1 MVIFGHSVL
10 AVGLNFSAVRFLFI
24 WLSSF
29 GLMDPPRIN
38 AFSLYVRYSDPV
50 RSLINSL
57 FFVQPFQC
65 TVCDPSRGF
74 HGLSNCR
81 EHQNVHKNS
90 KPWKCEICG
99 LGFDCRANK
108 FAHVKGIHEGIKRKS
123 KQCARHLNST

>member
-1 MVIFGHSVL
+1 MINRVDFSYITLRDISSRYYTSSFFGLMVIFGHSVL

-65 TVCDPSRGF
+65 TVCDPPGASTG
-74 HGLSNCR
+74 CR
-81 EHQNVHKNS
+81 TVENTRTYTKTPNPGNV
-90 KPWKCEICG
+90 
-99 LGFDCRANK
+99 
-108 FAHVKGIHEGIKRKS
+108 KS
-123 KQCARHLNST
+123 SSIS